1 MKMPPV
7 LLQLTQTSN
16 ICLAGDYK
24 LAAHSNNACLA
35 LKPRRLASLS
45 PLKTLLPV
53 RSKSNI

>member
-1 MKMPPV
+1 MPPV

-24 LAAHSNNACLA
+24 LAARSNNACLA